1 MGMEKAGFH
10 PTLKQLELSYG
21 IETRRNVCKP
31 FPTRFRCCPWRTK
44 NPHFQDVS
52 FDHFE
57 SKNSN
62 GVKIYGEVFAISNRF
77 KNDTRT
83 KKRREI
89 LSNEVSD
96 AKETFIIVVLVPV
109 KINRYIIMARI
120 SGENDK

>member
-31 FPTRFRCCPWRTK
+31 FPTRFRCFPWRTK
-44 NPHFQDVS
+44 NLHFQDVS
-52 FDHFE
+52 FE

>member
-1 MGMEKAGFH
+1 MENQKS
-10 PTLKQLELSYG
+10 SYS
-21 IETRRNVCKP
+21 
-31 FPTRFRCCPWRTK
+31 
-44 NPHFQDVS
+44 HFQDVS